1 MINCAPSNN
10 NREEGY
16 FYHSDHLGSASWI
29 TDNGGEP
36 VLHLQYLPY
45 GEPFVNQ
52 RTTGYNERFT
62 FTGKEL
68 DTETGY
74 SYFGAR
80 YLDHELLTSWMSVDP
95 MADKYP
101 NISPYAYCAW
111 NPMKLVD
118 PNGDT
123 LRVINKKGDF
133 LFSLD
138 DNSTRINKITAKE
151 LYDNGIQW
159 FEPNADNY
167 MPLLTINSEINY
179 IEGIVHFTWNEI
191 EKFALTDRL
200 MIEYRQGGSGDFK
213 SKYAKHFLCTVDG
226 IPYWTDVIGQ
236 IPFAINCYKTQL
248 MNGRSHSEAAK
259 ITQFLG
265 HVFAREFPFFDKHP
279 NDADNWM
286 IKRVCNWAIQHI
298 YIQHNKP
305 TCFSLY
311 SCHEYKTYHT
321 PRCAV
326 DAGTC
331 GAGPV
336 HC

>member
-1 MINCAPSNN
+1 MKTFENISNHQTITFGKAEN
-10 NREEGY
+10 SY
-16 FYHSDHLGSASWI
+16 FWRFQN
-29 TDNGGEP
+29 TDY
-36 VLHLQYLPY
+36 QYLH
-45 GEPFVNQ
+45 FCS
-52 RTTGYNERFT
+52 FSSS

-68 DTETGY
+68 DSETGFR
-74 SYFGAR
+74 YFGAR
-80 YLDHELLTSWMSVDP
+80 YLEHELMSMWLSVDP
-95 MADKYP
+95 MSDKYP
-101 NISPYAYCAW
+101 SISPYAYCAW
-111 NPMKLVD
+111 NPVRLVD

-138 DNSTRINKITAKE
+138 DNSTRINNITAKE
-151 LYDNGIQW
+151 LYDSGIQW
-159 FEPNADNY
+159 FDPNADNY
-167 MPLLTINSEINY
+167 MPLLTINSEIKY
-179 IEGIVHFTWNEI
+179 IEGIDHFTWNEI

-265 HVFAREFPFFDKHP
+265 HVFARGFPFFDKHP

-286 IKRVCNWAIQHI
+286 IKRVCNWARKGLVIGNI
-298 YIQHNKP
+298 RKCGRYRYYNICRN
-305 TCFSLY
+305 S
-311 SCHEYKTYHT
+311 YKFNNIALWELNSH
-321 PRCAV
+321 
-326 DAGTC
+326 
-331 GAGPV
+331 
-336 HC
+336 